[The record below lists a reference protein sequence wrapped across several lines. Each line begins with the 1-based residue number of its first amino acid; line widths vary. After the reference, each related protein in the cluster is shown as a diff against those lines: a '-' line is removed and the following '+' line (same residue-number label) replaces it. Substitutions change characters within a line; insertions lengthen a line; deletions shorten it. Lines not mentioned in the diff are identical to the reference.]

1 MHICQGFHKIRFH
14 GAPLLQIQL
23 QTKKF
28 SCTSEPDFMLFVL
41 ALQIVL
47 VQCSMTS

>member
-23 QTKKF
+23 QTEKLP
-28 SCTSEPDFMLFVL
+28 CNSEPDFKLV
-41 ALQIVL
+41 VL
-47 VQCSMTS
+47 VLQVISV